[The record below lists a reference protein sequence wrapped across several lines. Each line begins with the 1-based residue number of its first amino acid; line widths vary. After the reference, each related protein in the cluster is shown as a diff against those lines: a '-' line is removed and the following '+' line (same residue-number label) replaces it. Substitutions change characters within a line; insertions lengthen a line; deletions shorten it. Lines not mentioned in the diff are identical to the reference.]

1 MYLTI
6 HNLSKV
12 VRRFLSMVVFPNRHC
27 MRQIGAVAIS
37 LVLYTLLVVAYS
49 LAVLRWL
56 NEAMAQLFREN
67 LDHYAIASVLL
78 ILGQAILLDLVT
90 SGLLRLGK
98 WVNGR

>member
-1 MYLTI
+1 
-6 HNLSKV
+6 
-12 VRRFLSMVVFPNRHC
+12 MVVFPNRHC

-49 LAVLRWL
+49 LAVLHWL